1 MIHPVCRHGSWEG
14 DLRYRAV
21 RFLWLFGVLA
31 VFAGQWAEAHE
42 VRPAIGDI
50 YSENGQ
56 LVLDLRLSIE
66 PILAGANL
74 EGVEDTNATDQAQD
88 IDRLRALPPQDLADL
103 VQGAASGIAAALE
116 MRADDGVALSPVL
129 QSAQS
134 DPVDNI
140 DLPRETRLRLVAEL
154 PVGAQTVSLTWPA
167 RFGTLILR
175 QQGVE
180 DPYTGFLIGTSTG
193 PIPIAGGAPVSFGAA
208 LASYIPVGFDHI
220 LPKGLDHILFVLG
233 LFFFS
238 TRMAP
243 LVWQISAFTLAHT
256 VTLALGALGYVTI
269 PGAIVEPIIA
279 ASIVYV
285 AVENLFSDQLNRWR
299 PAIIFAFGL
308 LHGLGFASVLGDYG
322 LPDGQFIP
330 ALIGFN
336 IGVEIGQLTVI
347 ALAFLLVVLAQRV
360 DEGDVHPQTGQVFY
374 VVMAVVLGM
383 AAVLLDGPGFQ
394 EVMGAGAPVFLVPL
408 ILVSLCCLVS
418 ATLVDHMNAY
428 RRYVVY
434 PASLAIAAVGA
445 FWFVERVFL

>member
-1 MIHPVCRHGSWEG
+1 M
-14 DLRYRAV
+14 RYRAV

-50 YSENGQ
+50 YTENGQ

-88 IDRLRALPPQDLADL
+88 IDRLRALPPQDLAEL

-140 DLPRETRLRLVAEL
+140 DLPRETRLRLVADL

-180 DPYTGFLIGTSTG
+180 DPYTDYLEGSSSG
-193 PIPIAGGAPVSFGAA
+193 PIAIGGGDRMGFGAA
-208 LASYIPVGFDHI
+208 LANYVPVGFDHI

-233 LFFFS
+233 LFLFS
-238 TRMAP
+238 TRLAP
-243 LVWQISAFTLAHT
+243 LLWQVSAFTLAHT
-256 VTLALGALGYVTI
+256 VTLAMGALGLVTI

-285 AVENLFSDQLNRWR
+285 AVENLFSDRLNRWR
-299 PAIIFAFGL
+299 PVVIFGFGL

-322 LPDGQFIP
+322 LPEGQFIP

-347 ALAFLLVVLAQRV
+347 ALAFLLVVMAQRV
-360 DEGDVHPQTGQVFY
+360 DRGDSHPQTGQVFY
-374 VVMAVVLGM
+374 VVLAVVFGLAG
-383 AAVLLDGPGFQ
+383 VLLDGPGF
-394 EVMGAGAPVFLVPL
+394 ESVMGAGAPVFLWPL
-408 ILVSLCCLVS
+408 AAVSLCCVVA
-418 ATLVDHMNAY
+418 ATLVDHLDAY
-428 RRYVVY
+428 RRYVVF
-434 PASLAIAAVGA
+434 PASLAIALVGA
-445 FWFVERVFL
+445 YWFVERVFL